1 MWNFRR
7 SLDLPL
13 IYCEIDLDLS
23 WLKGCIISEILR
35 TATMVSNQA
44 ANPPTLVVPEMSRT
58 GATFQ
63 INTTKVHVAVVN
75 MSMDDNIKF

>member
-1 MWNFRR
+1 
-7 SLDLPL
+7 
-13 IYCEIDLDLS
+13 
-23 WLKGCIISEILR
+23 
-35 TATMVSNQA
+35 MVSNQA

-63 INTTKVHVAVVN
+63 INTMKVHVAVVN

>member
-1 MWNFRR
+1 M
-7 SLDLPL
+7 PL
-13 IYCEIDLDLS
+13 INCEIDLDLS